1 MTKTLGFKEITM
13 TENTILIIAVIA
25 IVIYV
30 FLLSAPIVIDED

>member
-1 MTKTLGFKEITM
+1 M